1 MIANMKMLQSTW
13 EVESVTA
20 LAERMSTSTAS
31 LTVFGVQRILTLVV
45 LLTHLWRK
53 EGMILR

>member
-31 LTVFGVQRILTLVV
+31 LTVFGVQRILTLVI

>member
-45 LLTHLWRK
+45 LLTHLWKK
-53 EGMILR
+53 EDMIL

>member
-53 EGMILR
+53 EGMIL

>member
-1 MIANMKMLQSTW
+1 MKKLQSTW
-13 EVESVTA
+13 EVESVTT
-20 LAERMSTSTAS
+20 LPERMSTSTAS

-53 EGMILR
+53 EGMIL

>member
-31 LTVFGVQRILTLVV
+31 LTVFGVQRILTLVI

-53 EGMILR
+53 EGMIL

>member
-1 MIANMKMLQSTW
+1 MIANMKLLQSTW